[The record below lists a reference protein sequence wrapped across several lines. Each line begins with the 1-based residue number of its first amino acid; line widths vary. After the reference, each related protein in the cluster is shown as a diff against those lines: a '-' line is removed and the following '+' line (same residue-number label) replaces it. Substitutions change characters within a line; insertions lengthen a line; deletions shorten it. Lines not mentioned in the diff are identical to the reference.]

1 MPNSN
6 SLLTIPCRWKAAQL
20 TDFNFLLWLLHGSPT
35 SPGPLANS
43 QGYLFPFV
51 QKILWVIRKEYG
63 SRLMVR
69 GEFCP
74 LIIELFVEDGSVL
87 HVIQSTIY
95 NVQSSTLI
103 VLRLPKQIK
112 VAGEIISLEEASQ
125 LAYKL
130 LMKLDQTEH

>member
-1 MPNSN
+1 
-6 SLLTIPCRWKAAQL
+6 
-20 TDFNFLLWLLHGSPT
+20 
-35 SPGPLANS
+35 
-43 QGYLFPFV
+43 
-51 QKILWVIRKEYG
+51 
-63 SRLMVR
+63 MVR